1 MTETLASCRLRPD
14 NWLDPLPLQAAFP
27 RPEAPIEAD
36 IGCGKGRFLLER
48 ARRFPE
54 VNFLGIERLLGRLR
68 KLDRKVVRAGLTNVR
83 LLRMEAYYATR
94 YLIPDGA
101 ISAYYLFFP
110 DPWPKARHHDH
121 RLIGAAFRDALA
133 RTLRPGGAVHVA
145 TDHLPY
151 FEEIIGAFR
160 EDRRFEAIP
169 AFEPTDAE
177 RTDFEL
183 RYLGHKPIGRC
194 SFRRIFSF

>member
-1 MTETLASCRLRPD
+1 MIEAPSSCRLMPD
-14 NWLDPLPLQAAFP
+14 NWLDPLPLRSAFP

-36 IGCGKGRFLLER
+36 IGCGKGRFLLAR

-68 KLDRKVVRAGLTNVR
+68 KVDRKAIRAGLSNVR
-83 LLRMEAYYATR
+83 LLRMEAFYATR

-101 ISAYYLFFP
+101 IRTYYIFFP

-121 RLIGAAFRDALA
+121 RLCSAAYMDALA
-133 RTLRPGGAVHVA
+133 RTLQPGGAVHVA

-151 FEEIIGAFR
+151 FEEIAR
-160 EDRRFEAIP
+160 TLRADRRYEEIAP
-169 AFEPTDAE
+169 FEPTDDE

-183 RYLGHKPIGRC
+183 LYLGRAPIGRC
-194 SFRRIFSF
+194 SFRRVFSF